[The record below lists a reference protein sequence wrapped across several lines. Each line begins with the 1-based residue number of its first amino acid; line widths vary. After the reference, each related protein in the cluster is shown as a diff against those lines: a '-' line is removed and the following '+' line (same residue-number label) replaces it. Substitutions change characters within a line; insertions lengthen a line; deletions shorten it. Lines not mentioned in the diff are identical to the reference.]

1 MSFNKDKLKA
11 FENAILQETD
21 QKISELEEEVREY
34 EKREI
39 EKAKNDDYN
48 RMFNYMQE
56 RVQEIKHKYRQDITK
71 YELQTKRCVFMYR
84 NELSQK
90 IFDEVLEKLVE
101 FSKTEKYLDFLI
113 SKVSESLKVFPCDTA
128 KILLTKKDIELGEK
142 IREKIPAITEVLAD
156 KKNQMGGFTLVNE
169 EAGLLIDQTFKTLIE
184 DEKQK
189 FYSSC
194 GMTVNI

>member
-1 MSFNKDKLKA
+1 MSFNKDKLRA

-21 QKISELEEEVREY
+21 EKISQLEEEVKEY

-56 RVQEIKHKYRQDITK
+56 KVQEIKHKYRQDITR
-71 YELQTKRCVFMYR
+71 YELQTKRSIFMYR
-84 NELSQK
+84 NSLAQK
-90 IFDEVLEKLVE
+90 IFDEVSEKLVE
-101 FSKTEKYLDFLI
+101 FSNSDKYFDFIVDKLN
-113 SKVSESLKVFPCDTA
+113 ESLKVFPCETG
-128 KILLTKKDIELGEK
+128 KILVSKKDLQLLEK
-142 IREKIPAITEVLAD
+142 IKEKVPAITDVLVD
-156 KKNQMGGFTLVNE
+156 KKNHLGGFTLINE

>member
-1 MSFNKDKLKA
+1 MSFNKDKLRA

-21 QKISELEEEVREY
+21 EKISQLEEEVKEY

-56 RVQEIKHKYRQDITK
+56 KVQEIKHKYRQDITR
-71 YELQTKRCVFMYR
+71 YELQTKRSIFMYR
-84 NELSQK
+84 NSLAQK
-90 IFDEVLEKLVE
+90 IFDEVSEKLVE
-101 FSKTEKYLDFLI
+101 FSNSDKYFDFIVDKLN
-113 SKVSESLKVFPCDTA
+113 ESLKVFPCETG
-128 KILLTKKDIELGEK
+128 KILVSKKDLQLLEK
-142 IREKIPAITEVLAD
+142 IKEKVPAITDVLVD
-156 KKNQMGGFTLVNE
+156 KKNHLGGFKLINE

>member
-1 MSFNKDKLKA
+1 MSFNKDKLRA

-21 QKISELEEEVREY
+21 EKISQLEEEVKEY

-56 RVQEIKHKYRQDITK
+56 KVQEIKHKYRQDITR
-71 YELQTKRCVFMYR
+71 YELQTKRSIFMYR
-84 NELSQK
+84 NSLAQK
-90 IFDEVLEKLVE
+90 IFDEVSEKLVE
-101 FSKTEKYLDFLI
+101 FSNSDKYFDFIVDKLN
-113 SKVSESLKVFPCDTA
+113 ESLKVFPCETG
-128 KILLTKKDIELGEK
+128 KILVSKKDLQLLERIKEK
-142 IREKIPAITEVLAD
+142 VPAITDVLVD
-156 KKNQMGGFTLVNE
+156 KKNHLGGFTLINE

>member
-1 MSFNKDKLKA
+1 MSFNKDKLRA
-11 FENAILQETD
+11 FENAILEETD
-21 QKISELEEEVREY
+21 EKINQLEEEVKKY
-34 EKREI
+34 EEAEI

-56 RVQEIKHKYRQDITK
+56 KVQEIKHKYRQDITR
-71 YELQTKRCVFMYR
+71 YELQTKRSIFMYR
-84 NELSQK
+84 NSLADK
-90 IFDEVLEKLVE
+90 IFDEVSENLVE
-101 FSKTEKYLDFLI
+101 FAKSDKYLDFI
-113 SKVSESLKVFPCDTA
+113 IRKINDSLDVFPCETA
-128 KILLTKKDIELGEK
+128 KLLVSKKDLELSEK
-142 IREKIPAITEVLAD
+142 IKEKVSAITDVVVD
-156 KKNQMGGFTLVNE
+156 KKNVLGGFILMNE